1 MKIFLIKI
9 LRTIILYINTF
20 QKTLESF
27 FPWWDDINYHREVV
41 LFACGLMSDPTHLV
55 DHVYQK
61 WINAYLEGITKGDYD
76 EYDEYG
82 EYRHKYDIDLLK
94 DHVYQKWVDKY
105 LDEIK
110 HKKFDMNTD
119 LLKALYAESNVQLS
133 GSALHNNNINF
144 YNHTDDS
151 SDTTHVY
158 TPSKMYVFLNMKTYA
173 FCEFK
178 NREEEANIPECAMMI
193 RLPDATVTNSLL
205 MACQRISK
213 YQPLLDLH
221 MFKVS
226 LKYQSESDG
235 FHLSENAHSLL
246 LKSCTLTS
254 QPLNHLMHKLSECNK
269 IRKIDL
275 MKTNLWGISSL
286 TLSNKTSLT
295 HLDLGETNMSAELC
309 KSICQQLTDI
319 THLEYLNLSD
329 NYLSQVSLFALNN
342 KRNLKYLNLKNT
354 HMSSTLYYTICE
366 QLTDL
371 EYLEEFVVSTGNL
384 CYRICYKH
392 KHLLTCSLSHTHLPP
407 HICRRVFHQINR
419 FSDLCSIQITN
430 SPLTGCVSSFLPDH
444 HKGLPRLNDLKLDC
458 TALKKDDLQ
467 HLSDIT
473 HRNKLPNLQELD
485 LSHNILAGCLSS
497 FLSDHHPGLPEL
509 KKLNLC
515 NTELNKEDLKHLSHI
530 TQSNKLPKIKTL
542 ILSENTLTGCFCR
555 FLPNPHPGLPELWS
569 LHLTSTS
576 LNKEDLQ
583 HLFSII
589 QFNKLPK
596 LWSLNLSGNIL
607 TGSLSSFL
615 QDPHPGLP
623 ELQWLLLQGTSLN
636 REDLQHLFSIIH
648 SNKLPKLYKLGLS
661 RYTLTGVL
669 SSFLPDPHP
678 GLPELWFLNLQN
690 TTLNKKDLQ
699 HLFSIIQFNK
709 LPKLWSLNLSGNIL
723 TGSLSSFLPDPHPGL
738 SRLTFLYL
746 EDMALNKEDLKHLLS
761 IAHKLLKLY
770 KLDLS
775 GYTLTG
781 CLSSF
786 LPDPHPGLP
795 KLRKLDLQSTAL
807 NKKDLQHLFSII
819 QFNKLP
825 KL

>member
-1 MKIFLIKI
+1 MKEINKRHTTHKI
-9 LRTIILYINTF
+9 IF
-20 QKTLESF
+20 QKTTLN
-27 FPWWDDINYHREVV
+27 D
-41 LFACGLMSDPTHLV
+41 
-55 DHVYQK
+55 
-61 WINAYLEGITKGDYD
+61 
-76 EYDEYG
+76 
-82 EYRHKYDIDLLK
+82 
-94 DHVYQKWVDKY
+94 

-110 HKKFDMNTD
+110 HKNFDMNTD
-119 LLKALYAESNVQLS
+119 LLKALYAESNVQLP
-133 GSALHNNNINF
+133 GSAPHNNNINF
-144 YNHTDDS
+144 YNHIDDS

-158 TPSKMYVFLNMKTYA
+158 TPSKMYVFLNMKTYV

-193 RLPDATVTNSLL
+193 RLSDATVTNSLL

-226 LKYQSESDG
+226 LKYQSQSDG
-235 FHLSENAHSLL
+235 FHLSTNAHSLL

-295 HLDLGETNMSAELC
+295 HLDLSETKISAELC
-309 KSICQQLTDI
+309 QSICRQLTDI

-329 NYLSQVSLFALNN
+329 NNLSQVSLFALNN

-371 EYLEEFVVSTGNL
+371 ECLEEFVVSTGDL

-407 HICRRVFHQINR
+407 HVCRRVFHQINR

-430 SPLTGCVSSFLPDH
+430 SPLTGGVSSFLPDH

-458 TALKKDDLQ
+458 TALKSDDLQ

-485 LSHNILAGCLSS
+485 LSHNILAGCISS
-497 FLSDHHPGLPEL
+497 FLSDHHPDLPEL

-542 ILSENTLTGCFCR
+542 ILSENTLTGCFAGSYQI
-555 FLPNPHPGLPELWS
+555 LIQDY
-569 LHLTSTS
+569 
-576 LNKEDLQ
+576 LNYG
-583 HLFSII
+583 H
-589 QFNKLPK
+589 
-596 LWSLNLSGNIL
+596 
-607 TGSLSSFL
+607 
-615 QDPHPGLP
+615 
-623 ELQWLLLQGTSLN
+623 
-636 REDLQHLFSIIH
+636 
-648 SNKLPKLYKLGLS
+648 
-661 RYTLTGVL
+661 YT
-669 SSFLPDPHP
+669 
-678 GLPELWFLNLQN
+678 
-690 TTLNKKDLQ
+690 
-699 HLFSIIQFNK
+699 
-709 LPKLWSLNLSGNIL
+709 
-723 TGSLSSFLPDPHPGL
+723 
-738 SRLTFLYL
+738 
-746 EDMALNKEDLKHLLS
+746 
-761 IAHKLLKLY
+761 
-770 KLDLS
+770 
-775 GYTLTG
+775 
-781 CLSSF
+781 
-786 LPDPHPGLP
+786 
-795 KLRKLDLQSTAL
+795 
-807 NKKDLQHLFSII
+807 
-819 QFNKLP
+819 
-825 KL
+825 